1 MDHSYYRKS
10 PLEINTPTR
19 STGFLSPFY
28 SVLTDCSVKS
38 GSSNI
43 LDSNESSD
51 CCSDFLSDLST
62 SRSPDPREEYN
73 LFLSDFVPDD
83 VLDFVTDYSVSVR
96 SRHVIHLILICHV
109 RRYIGDDQLHHLP
122 QTNDFENAESRLSDV
137 LRNSHEN
144 DFSKSGSSSSDRKSP
159 IKQSTHSKRRREINR
174 EASKRYRQRLKQKSL
189 QTRLDLTS
197 VISAYEQSKSAYEKA
212 EHTFDVLKNIVL
224 DLVNI
229 VPRK

>member
-83 VLDFVTDYSVSVR
+83 VLDFVTDYST
-96 SRHVIHLILICHV
+96 RHSSDFDLSC

-122 QTNDFENAESRLSDV
+122 QTDDFENAESRLSDV

>member
-83 VLDFVTDYSVSVR
+83 VLDFVTDYST
-96 SRHVIHLILICHV
+96 RHSSDFDLSC

>member
-19 STGFLSPFY
+19 STGLLSPFY
-28 SVLTDCSVKS
+28 SIFTDCSVKS

-51 CCSDFLSDLST
+51 CSDFLSDIST
-62 SRSPDPREEYN
+62 SRSPDPTEEYN
-73 LFLSDFVPDD
+73 LFISDFVPDD
-83 VLDFVTDYSVSVR
+83 VLDFVADYST
-96 SRHVIHLILICHV
+96 RHSSDFDLSCKGLVD
-109 RRYIGDDQLHHLP
+109 DDQSHHLP
-122 QTNDFENAESRLSDV
+122 QANDLKNAEFRLPEA
-137 LRNSHEN
+137 LRNHEN
-144 DFSKSGSSSSDRKSP
+144 DFLELTSGSSLNDRKSP
-159 IKQSTHSKRRREINR
+159 VKQSTRSKRRREINR

-197 VISAYEQSKSAYEKA
+197 VISAYEQSKLAYEKA
-212 EHTFDVLKNIVL
+212 EHAFDVLKNIVL

>member
-83 VLDFVTDYSVSVR
+83 VLDFVTDYST
-96 SRHVIHLILICHV
+96 RHSSDFDLSC

-159 IKQSTHSKRRREINR
+159 VKQSTHSKRRREINR

>member
-1 MDHSYYRKS
+1 MPKMDPSTNTKS
-10 PLEINTPTR
+10 WTTR
-19 STGFLSPFY
+19 IIENHRWKSILLHGVLVSSHHFTLSL
-28 SVLTDCSVKS
+28 LTAQ
-38 GSSNI
+38 SSRDRQTFWT
-43 LDSNESSD
+43 LP
-51 CCSDFLSDLST
+51 DFLSDLST

-83 VLDFVTDYSVSVR
+83 VLDFVTDYST
-96 SRHVIHLILICHV
+96 RHSSDFDLSC

-122 QTNDFENAESRLSDV
+122 QTDDFENAESRLSDV